1 MGSID
6 IIKALSTVLSNMKEK
21 ILGNSENLTRGY
33 WVRSHFFMQ
42 PPCYADHS
50 LEQKAFYSLVPY
62 CRDYYNLRNSVK
74 LLVRKKRFLIK
85 LCQFSS
91 YLQRI
96 VTFKGMA
103 SPCPPPASY
112 APHLTPPAG
121 QKQLCGIIESTSSF
135 SGSFQKLDFLRYLD
149 NEKEHFFKLF

>member
-6 IIKALSTVLSNMKEK
+6 IIKALSTVLSNMKKK

-74 LLVRKKRFLIK
+74 LLVRKKTD
-85 LCQFSS
+85 FSS
-91 YLQRI
+91 SYGSFLP
-96 VTFKGMA
+96 VCKGSLLLRA
-103 SPCPPPASY
+103 WLPRAPPCIQCPP
-112 APHLTPPAG
+112 
-121 QKQLCGIIESTSSF
+121 
-135 SGSFQKLDFLRYLD
+135 LDTTRRAKTVVWHHREYIFFLRVIS
-149 NEKEHFFKLF
+149 KIRFFTVP